1 MIRHSQEA
9 LFNSK
14 ELNKLLPSYLICEI
28 NEKEQKDIN
37 HKSNNQ
43 FNDFSQTKN
52 VKYIFYF

>member
-43 FNDFSQTKN
+43 FIDFSQTKS
-52 VKYIFYF
+52 VKNIFYF